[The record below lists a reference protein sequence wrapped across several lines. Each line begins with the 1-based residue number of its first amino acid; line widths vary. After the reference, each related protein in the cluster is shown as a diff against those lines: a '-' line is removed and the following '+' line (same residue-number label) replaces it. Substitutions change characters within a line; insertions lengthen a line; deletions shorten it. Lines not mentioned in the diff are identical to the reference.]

1 MARSTLARL
10 EGIPMMILIC
20 QVCKKQVDKLYE
32 FYQIVDGEESRERK
46 CEPCCNKKRME
57 WEMAVWN

>member
-1 MARSTLARL
+1 
-10 EGIPMMILIC
+10 MMILIC